1 MFRLVVISIAVEL
14 IWKLH
19 MFHCQFAHR
28 FIIKSQVHH
37 CHQEQ
42 INKRISD
49 HAQIQLNTIEDFSY
63 RRAFNTK
70 TIDRINSVLSREL
83 LYKSSL

>member
-1 MFRLVVISIAVEL
+1 MIRLVVISTTVEL

-37 CHQEQ
+37 RHQEQ

-49 HAQIQLNTIEDFSY
+49 HAKIELSIIGDFSY
-63 RRAFNTK
+63 RRTFIQHEN
-70 TIDRINSVLSREL
+70 N
-83 LYKSSL
+83 